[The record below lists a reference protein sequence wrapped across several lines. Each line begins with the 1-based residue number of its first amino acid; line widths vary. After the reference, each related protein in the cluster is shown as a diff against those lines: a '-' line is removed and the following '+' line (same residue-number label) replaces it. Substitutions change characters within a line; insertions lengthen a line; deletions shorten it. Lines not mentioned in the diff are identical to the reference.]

1 VVFVVDLVLHPKRER
16 KGKGR
21 EKTKNFIKEVKA
33 ARRAKAAMEQH
44 HGGGQP
50 GVQGLGKAGK
60 LLQPHERAMVESG
73 ELRNVT
79 HHGASAIW
87 LEAASKA
94 PGPGRTLVYRPMGDL
109 EALHVVAH
117 NQLPSTQPYQAIIE
131 GEAGRTYAE
140 KYLAGKKWVD
150 TAPTTV
156 MEFDCPA
163 QLIEALFA
171 IQHKPEDGAMSM
183 GLGHKAG
190 GGLPLFN
197 QSLADGYTTWRVVKV
212 KRQHKERGGGGGG
225 GAKDGREESE
235 GVRGRAVRGGRGGRG
250 K

>member
-1 VVFVVDLVLHPKRER
+1 
-16 KGKGR
+16 
-21 EKTKNFIKEVKA
+21 
-33 ARRAKAAMEQH
+33 MEQH
-44 HGGGQP
+44 HGGGHP

-197 QSLADGYTTWRVVKV
+197 QSLADGSTTWRVVKV
-212 KRQHKERGGGGGG
+212 KRQHKERGG

-235 GVRGRAVRGGRGGRG
+235 GVRGRAVRGGRGGRA
-250 K
+250 KSSTAKRCPPRERKLPMMEEC

>member
-1 VVFVVDLVLHPKRER
+1 MDQ
-16 KGKGR
+16 
-21 EKTKNFIKEVKA
+21 
-33 ARRAKAAMEQH
+33 QH
-44 HGGGQP
+44 QGGGG

-117 NQLPSTQPYQAIIE
+117 NQLPATQPYQAIIE
-131 GEAGRTYAE
+131 GEAGRSYAE

-197 QSLADGYTTWRVVKV
+197 QSLADGSTTWRVVKV
-212 KRQHKERGGGGGG
+212 KRQHKERGGS
-225 GAKDGREESE
+225 AKDGREESE
-235 GVRGRAVRGGRGGRG
+235 GVPRGRRGGGRGGRG

>member
-1 VVFVVDLVLHPKRER
+1 MIMEPLNDSSCTRQ
-16 KGKGR
+16 GKQQQQGASNN
-21 EKTKNFIKEVKA
+21 T
-33 ARRAKAAMEQH
+33 
-44 HGGGQP
+44 G
-50 GVQGLGKAGK
+50 GLGKAGK
-60 LLQPHERAMVESG
+60 LLQPHERALVESG

-87 LEAASKA
+87 LDAPSKA
-94 PGPGRTLVYRPMGDL
+94 PAAGRTLVYRPMGDA

-117 NQLPSTQPYQAIIE
+117 NQLPATQPYQAIIE
-131 GEAGRTYAE
+131 GDAGRVYAE

-163 QLIEALFA
+163 SLIEALFA

-197 QSLADGYTTWRVVKV
+197 ESMAEGTTTWRVVKV
-212 KRQHKERGGGGGG
+212 KRQHKERGGDAAALEEG
-225 GAKDGREESE
+225 GA
-235 GVRGRAVRGGRGGRG
+235 VRGRARGRGGRG
-250 K
+250 KASAKIHNKNNKAS